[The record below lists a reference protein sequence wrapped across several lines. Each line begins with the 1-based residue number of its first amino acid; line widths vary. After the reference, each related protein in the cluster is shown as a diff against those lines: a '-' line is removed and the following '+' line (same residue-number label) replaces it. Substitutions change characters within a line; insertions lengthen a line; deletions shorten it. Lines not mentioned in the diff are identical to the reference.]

1 MRIVIYIWV
10 KNMRE
15 GNGFEARREK
25 RELIIVVKPLK
36 I

>member
-1 MRIVIYIWV
+1 
-10 KNMRE
+10 MRE